1 MTMTDKELERYLED
15 VVENYLSEKSAEDL
29 FEEFDLTVA
38 EVFIHLFNTGMI
50 DETELERITGV

>member
-1 MTMTDKELERYLED
+1 MTDKELERYLED